1 MLKRTKKLLKKIA
14 EMLYKNCDKFGLT
27 EQDEEVKELK
37 ELIDKMGEW
46 GQEVKKRYSHKKM
59 RAWSEYPLIT
69 RISFVLSCTA
79 LVLAI
84 ARLLLK

>member
-27 EQDEEVKELK
+27 EQVKELK

-46 GQEVKKRYSHKKM
+46 GQAVKKRYSHKKM

>member
-1 MLKRTKKLLKKIA
+1 MIRKIKKLVKRMA
-14 EMLYKNCDKFGLT
+14 EALYKNCDKFGLT

-37 ELIDKMGEW
+37 ELIDKIGEW
-46 GQEVKKRYSHKKM
+46 VVKKRYSHKKM